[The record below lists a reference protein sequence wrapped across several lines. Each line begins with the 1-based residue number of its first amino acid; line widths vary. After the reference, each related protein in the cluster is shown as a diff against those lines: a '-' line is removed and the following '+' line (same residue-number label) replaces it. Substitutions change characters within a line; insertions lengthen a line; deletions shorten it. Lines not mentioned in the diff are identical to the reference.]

1 MGQPLNSSV
10 SELSDDPV
18 DGDSSGVFPTCSEF
32 LSRHASAISSYDC
45 SRSRYPCMIVAIM
58 ISSAPVRWASAWSP
72 AFTVDGEPAM
82 WEEKSSV
89 TYRS

>member
-1 MGQPLNSSV
+1 
-10 SELSDDPV
+10 
-18 DGDSSGVFPTCSEF
+18 
-32 LSRHASAISSYDC
+32 
-45 SRSRYPCMIVAIM
+45 MIVAIM